1 MHSGPFLCIR
11 FIFFF
16 LLPATHELSF
26 GASEC
31 GANDETLRSF
41 TQETEEAD
49 DLTSCLSFLEEAL
62 PPRQRSSKCSFAV
75 DVSCEGGGCGAEERE
90 RGASGQKKTNKKN
103 ARRLD
108 QTHLWR
114 DFYIH
119 NYFMSIKKTK
129 GGKKK
134 KKNPNNKA
142 MWLVRVSD
150 AGRLQKQAKPQS
162 SFTSPTNWQ

>member
-11 FIFFF
+11 FVFFF
-16 LLPATHELSF
+16 LLPAPTHELSF
-26 GASEC
+26 RASEC

-75 DVSCEGGGCGAEERE
+75 DVSREGGGCGAQERE
-90 RGASGQKKTNKKN
+90 RDERAKKTNKKN

-114 DFYIH
+114 DSYIH
-119 NYFMSIKKTK
+119 NYFKSIKKTK
-129 GGKKK
+129 GGKK

-150 AGRLQKQAKPQS
+150 TGRLQKQAKPQS
-162 SFTSPTNWQ
+162 IFTSPTNWQ

>member
-1 MHSGPFLCIR
+1 MR
-11 FIFFF
+11 VIFFF
-16 LLPATHELSF
+16 LLPAPTHELSF

-75 DVSCEGGGCGAEERE
+75 DVSREGGGCGAQERE
-90 RGASGQKKTNKKN
+90 RERDERAKKNKQKKRTRSDSSLEGFLHSQLFQVNQKK
-103 ARRLD
+103 R
-108 QTHLWR
+108 
-114 DFYIH
+114 
-119 NYFMSIKKTK
+119 K
-129 GGKKK
+129 GGRK

-162 SFTSPTNWQ
+162 IFTSPTNWQ

>member
-1 MHSGPFLCIR
+1 MHSGPFLCVR

-16 LLPATHELSF
+16 PLPAPTHELSF

-62 PPRQRSSKCSFAV
+62 PPV
-75 DVSCEGGGCGAEERE
+75 DVSREGGGCGAQERE
-90 RGASGQKKTNKKN
+90 REGRAGKKKKQQKKN
-103 ARRLD
+103 AHQLD

-119 NYFMSIKKTK
+119 NYFKSIKKNER
-129 GGKKK
+129 GEEKKK
-134 KKNPNNKA
+134 
-142 MWLVRVSD
+142 
-150 AGRLQKQAKPQS
+150 
-162 SFTSPTNWQ
+162 TPTTKRCG